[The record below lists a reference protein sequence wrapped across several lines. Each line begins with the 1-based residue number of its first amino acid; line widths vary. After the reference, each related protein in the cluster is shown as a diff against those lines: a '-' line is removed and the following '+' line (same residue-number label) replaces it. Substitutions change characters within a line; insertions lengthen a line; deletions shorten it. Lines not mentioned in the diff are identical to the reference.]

1 MPETA
6 SNPEQTVSDNPR
18 RVNAA
23 VVLGLAVLA
32 VAFAFYLRLFSR
44 IQGRDDVFAFF
55 LHALLPAALIHTA
68 LLLLFVLGFRIR
80 ARGALIFWSIS
91 AAALLFCGGWTS
103 FQAFVLILLFGFIV
117 ARIGSVIGRSLL
129 PPLSRGWGIS
139 LALGLLAL
147 SAAGAFLAWF
157 HLFTWW
163 MLGILIVAA
172 LVPDLRLRMSALR
185 ADVGTSWNA
194 FVSNWNLRAALSC
207 EALFL
212 LGAYAY
218 VVSMAPETNSDA
230 VRFYWPYI
238 RLLRHYAGFFD
249 VQRQWSYIIPQ
260 AGVTYATAVLSLLGH
275 QAVRLSMLLAWTAL
289 AGMVCRRWT
298 DQPRD
303 VRFAVAVAVA
313 SCPVVLW
320 VASSLMLDT
329 FVCLA
334 VAVLALL
341 CVEGQKPGSIKFW
354 VAIGACAATAW
365 ASKFTSLAYAVPLVA
380 YASFRSF
387 KAAGTIR
394 TLRGLILSAVSFLI
408 MLSPWLV
415 NSYQQSGNPVFP
427 FLSKLFPSPLWPRGV
442 GAISINTYRL
452 PPGWRGWLRWPIDL
466 TYHTSRFVEGFDGK
480 MGLTLLVLLILAIP
494 VVWKGNAGSRALAAA
509 GIFATAL
516 LWTQTAYL
524 RYWLPSLWLMAM
536 AACGPLEK
544 RVGSRT
550 AQFFIVSAAFVIM
563 LPHALFGMVNYW
575 SAPRGWPWEVYS
587 QKITG
592 PAYLGG
598 QFQAL
603 SEELE
608 RSKALGNDWPKI
620 WFTGYEAV
628 GHLPVQPMEAATWE
642 LTLHSAS
649 PRSKIE
655 YLSRAGCKFWIVNED
670 DQDAFWFKAEGI
682 SNFFWNEKCLVARSG
697 PVAVYRM
704 PTVEQALQ
712 EFDGR
717 AAPGTELLLNGGFE
731 IGKGGKPEFWSVDN
745 DGRQFVPALESLEGR
760 TCLQLRPK
768 AGVRQGIALPP
779 GTRSVEFVASA
790 RTSQKGQQAIVT
802 YQLYTLGFEKDP
814 ATIPPDQQVQPQ
826 KALSGKSESV
836 SIGDRW
842 QDCRLVMD
850 IPNLSQFIFVSIG
863 FPQGSGEVWFDS
875 VHLYS
880 R

>member
-1 MPETA
+1 MPETVLY
-6 SNPEQTVSDNPR
+6 PEQTASDNLR

-32 VAFAFYLRLFSR
+32 IAFAFYLRLFSK
-44 IQGRDDVFAFF
+44 IQGRDDVFVFF

-68 LLLLFVLGFRIR
+68 FLLFLTLGQRIR
-80 ARGALIFWSIS
+80 ARGALAFWAIS
-91 AAALLFCGGWTS
+91 AAVLLLCGGWTS
-103 FQAFVLILLFGFIV
+103 FQTFVLILLFGFIV
-117 ARIGSVIGRSLL
+117 ARIGSIIGRYLL
-129 PPLSRGWGIS
+129 PASSRGWGIS

-147 SAAGAFLAWF
+147 SAAGAFLAWC

-163 MLGILIVAA
+163 MLGILILLA
-172 LVPDLRLRMSALR
+172 LVPDLRSRLSVLRG
-185 ADVGTSWNA
+185 DVKTGWDAYISGW
-194 FVSNWNLRAALSC
+194 SLRAALSY
-207 EALFL
+207 EALLL

-218 VVSMAPETNSDA
+218 VVSMAPESNSDA

-238 RLLRHYAGFFD
+238 RLLRHYGGFFD

-260 AGVTYATAVLSLLGH
+260 AGVTYAASVLSLLGH

-289 AGMVCRRWT
+289 VGVVGRRWT
-298 DQPRD
+298 DQPGN

-313 SCPVVLW
+313 SSPVVLW

-341 CVEGQKPGSIKFW
+341 CVEGQEPGSAKFW
-354 VAIGACAATAW
+354 VAVGACAATAW
-365 ASKFTSLAYAVPLVA
+365 ASKFTALAYAVPLVA
-380 YASFRSF
+380 YASCRSF
-387 KAAGTIR
+387 KAAGIIR
-394 TLRGLILSAVSFLI
+394 TLRGLMLSAVSFLI

-427 FLSKLFPSPLWPRGV
+427 FLSRLFPSPLWPRGV

-452 PPGWRGWLRWPIDL
+452 PPGWTGWLRWPIDL

-494 VVWKGNAGSRALAAA
+494 VLWKGNVGSRALAIA
-509 GIFATAL
+509 GILATAL

-536 AACGPLEK
+536 AVCTPLEK
-544 RVGSRT
+544 RIGSRA
-550 AQFFIVSAAFVIM
+550 AQLCIVSAALVII
-563 LPHALFGMVNYW
+563 LPHALFGMVNNW
-575 SAPRGWPWEVYS
+575 SAPRGWPWEVYTH
-587 QKITG
+587 KISG
-592 PAYLGG
+592 ADYLGG

-603 SEELE
+603 SEELG
-608 RSKALGNDWPKI
+608 RSKALGADWPKI

-642 LTLHSAS
+642 LTLHSTS
-649 PRSKIE
+649 PRTKIE
-655 YLSRAGCKFWIVNED
+655 YLSRAGCKFWIVDED

-682 SNFFWNEKCLVARSG
+682 SNFFWNEKRLVARSG

-717 AAPGTELLLNGGFE
+717 AAPGTDLLLNGGFE
-731 IGKGGKPEFWSVDN
+731 IGKEGKPEFWSIDY
-745 DGRQFVPALESLEGR
+745 DGRQFAPAQETLAGNN
-760 TCLQLRPK
+760 CLQLRPK
-768 AGVRQGIALPP
+768 AGDKKRGICCQRADEP
-779 GTRSVEFVASA
+779 E
-790 RTSQKGQQAIVT
+790 RTAGCC
-802 YQLYTLGFEKDP
+802 QLSTLYFGF
-814 ATIPPDQQVQPQ
+814 
-826 KALSGKSESV
+826 
-836 SIGDRW
+836 
-842 QDCRLVMD
+842 
-850 IPNLSQFIFVSIG
+850 
-863 FPQGSGEVWFDS
+863 
-875 VHLYS
+875 
-880 R
+880 

>member
-1 MPETA
+1 MPESA
-6 SNPEQTVSDNPR
+6 SNPEQTVSDNTR
-18 RVNAA
+18 GVNVA

-32 VAFAFYLRLFSR
+32 VALAFYLRLFSR
-44 IQGRDDVFAFF
+44 IQGRDDVFVFF
-55 LHALLPAALIHTA
+55 FHALLPAALIHSVF
-68 LLLLFVLGFRIR
+68 LLLLMLAFRIR

-91 AAALLFCGGWTS
+91 AAVLLASGGWPS
-103 FQAFVLILLFGFIV
+103 CQAFVLILIFGFV
-117 ARIGSVIGRSLL
+117 FARIGSVIGRHLL
-129 PPLSRGWGIS
+129 RPPSRGWGIS
-139 LALGLLAL
+139 LALGLLTV
-147 SAAGAFLAWF
+147 SAAGAFLAGL

-163 MLGILIVAA
+163 MLGILILAA
-172 LVPDLRLRMSALR
+172 LVPDLSIRMSGLR
-185 ADVGTSWNA
+185 AEVEAGWNS
-194 FVSNWNLRAALSC
+194 FVSNWNLRAALSYQ
-207 EALFL
+207 ALFL

-218 VVSMAPETNSDA
+218 VVSAAPETNSDA

-260 AGVTYATAVLSLLGH
+260 AGVTYAAAVLSLAGH
-275 QAVRLSMLLAWTAL
+275 QAVRFSMLLAWTAL
-289 AGMVCRRWT
+289 VGMVSRRWT
-298 DQPRD
+298 DRPRD

-334 VAVLALL
+334 VATLALL
-341 CVEGQKPGSIKFW
+341 CVEGQEPGSIKFW
-354 VAIGACAATAW
+354 IAVGACAATAW
-365 ASKFTSLAYAVPLVA
+365 ASKFTALAYAVPLVA
-380 YASFRSF
+380 YACYRSF
-387 KAAGTIR
+387 KAAGMIR
-394 TLRGLILSAVSFLI
+394 TLRGLALSAASFLI
-408 MLSPWLV
+408 ALSPWLV

-427 FLSKLFPSPLWPRGV
+427 FLAKQFPSPLWPRGV

-452 PPGWRGWLRWPIDL
+452 PPGWQGLLRWPIDL

-494 VVWKGNAGSRALAAA
+494 VIWKGNAGSRALAAA
-509 GIFATAL
+509 GILATAL

-536 AACGPLEK
+536 AACGPPEK
-544 RVGSRT
+544 RIGSSA
-550 AQFFIVSAAFVIM
+550 AQFGIATAAFVIL
-563 LPHALFGMVNYW
+563 LPHVLFGMISNW

-587 QKITG
+587 RRIGG

-598 QFQAL
+598 QFAAL

-620 WFTGYEAV
+620 WFTGYEAA

-642 LTLHSAS
+642 LTLHSTS
-649 PRSKIE
+649 PRSKVE
-655 YLSRAGCKFWIVNED
+655 YLSSAGCKFWIVNED
-670 DQDAFWFKAEGI
+670 DQDAFWFKAEGV
-682 SNFFWNEKCLVARSG
+682 SNFFWNEKRLVARSG

-704 PTVEQALQ
+704 PTAEQALRD
-712 EFDGR
+712 FDGR

-731 IGKGGKPEFWSVDN
+731 IGKEGKPEFWSVDN
-745 DGRQFVPALESLEGR
+745 DGRQFFPESASLEGK

-779 GTRSVEFVASA
+779 GTGRVEFVASA
-790 RTSQKGQQAIVT
+790 RASQKGQQADVT

-814 ATIPPDQQVQPQ
+814 AMIPPDQQVQPQ
-826 KALSGKSESV
+826 KALSGKSEAVSV
-836 SIGDRW
+836 GDRW
-842 QDCRLVMD
+842 QDCRFVMD
-850 IPNLSQFIFVSIG
+850 IPKLSQIIFVSIG